1 MKYKVIVSVN
11 NNTDEYIVDGHI
23 QQIGIGN
30 KTYKVLFINND
41 PAFFESTFVKIEEI
55 YDAKYL
61 WCSPNL
67 PTENQKNCMEG
78 DIVPLLFLSRF
89 VYHIMLYTDI
99 LDLKMQCEAAEK
111 FVKEVNAHFE
121 EVVIVNLQ
129 GTKLFKTVVSQLLP
143 NTKFLEI

>member
-1 MKYKVIVSVN
+1 MKHKVIVSVN

-61 WCSPNL
+61 WCGSRP
-67 PTENQKNCMEG
+67 PTENQKNRMEG
-78 DIVPLLFLSRF
+78 DIVPMAFLSHFAYRT
-89 VYHIMLYTDI
+89 MLYTNI
-99 LDLKMQCEAAEK
+99 LNLKMQCEAAEK

-121 EVVIVNLQ
+121 EVIIVNLQ
-129 GTKLFKTVVSQLLP
+129 GTKLFKTAVHQLLP

>member
-1 MKYKVIVSVN
+1 MAVISY

-61 WCSPNL
+61 WCAESL
-67 PTENQKNCMEG
+67 PTDEQKKFICGNLTILENIKPFLYKVISYTN
-78 DIVPLLFLSRF
+78 FLSHQLQ
-89 VYHIMLYTDI
+89 V
-99 LDLKMQCEAAEK
+99 EAAEEFAN
-111 FVKEVNAHFE
+111 FVKKDM
-121 EVVIVNLQ
+121 VIVNLR
-129 GTKLFKTVVSQLLP
+129 GTKLFRSVVKQLLP
-143 NTKFLEI
+143 NNQFLEI